1 MGRCVFLSLSFGYGS
16 FVDTDTGLHCGIA
29 YYNAGSA
36 ALVLL
41 LIAISVGAFF
51 WWRRYRSRRAGL
63 LKSPHAG
70 AASLEESIPLT
81 QSRGDS
87 HYRDVDAE
95 REGLGS
101 REDVEM
107 RSGSRKGKE
116 RATEASPV
124 PQETIFRVDDDSDEE
139 GHGR

>member
-1 MGRCVFLSLSFGYGS
+1 MRFLFNLTSYTHSSTYE
-16 FVDTDTGLHCGIA
+16 IA

-101 REDVEM
+101 REDLEM
-107 RSGSRKGKE
+107 RRSGSRKGKE

-124 PQETIFRVDDDSDEE
+124 PQETIFKVDDDSDEE